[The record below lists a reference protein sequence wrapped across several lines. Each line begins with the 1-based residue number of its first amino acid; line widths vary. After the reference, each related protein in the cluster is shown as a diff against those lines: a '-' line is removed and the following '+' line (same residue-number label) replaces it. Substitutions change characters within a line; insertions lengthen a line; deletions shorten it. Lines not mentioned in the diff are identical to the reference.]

1 MPDII
6 NKSEIVRRLHDQG
19 LSYVQIVKVTGI
31 RYNMVYNIIDRYKT
45 QPTYKAPV
53 VAAEVEV
60 PSKSEITEL
69 EDLVNGTL
77 KEMGILWDVKTKKFR
92 KEEK

>member
-31 RYNMVYNIIDRYKT
+31 RYNQVYNIIDRYKT
-45 QPTYKAPV
+45 LKTYKEPV
-53 VAAEVEV
+53 VAVTVPNKEEVA
-60 PSKSEITEL
+60 EL
-69 EDLVNGTL
+69 EELVNNTL
-77 KEMGILWDVKTKKFR
+77 KEMGIMWDVKTKAFR